1 MSYDNGGF
9 KWLRIKNWKKYQPDA
24 RLRNKEARL
33 KYVLDHIDKL
43 DNYDYQQLTMFER
56 ALYEGVI
63 LIAGTRPSRS
73 LPNDTTWIASALH
86 VSRSERPRVSHAL
99 TVLQEHGY
107 IIPTNAERFFEDE
120 GKFAVGEGEGTGDRE
135 GTGDGRKVGSKLESE
150 EPLDVVEPL
159 QNSLLTP
166 ENLQSQ
172 FEAEDK
178 TVQSLFT
185 GFYPSGWNP
194 KLWLKELPLA
204 RKCATLLAE
213 NKTDAA
219 ALLRFNASHKKGGLV
234 FRSCAQLLKALSTDE
249 QRVLNEYM
257 SHEAASCLV
266 CKKIAKEASA

>member
-107 IIPTNAERFFEDE
+107 IIPTNTERFFEDE
-120 GKFAVGEGEGTGDRE
+120 GKFAVGVR
-135 GTGDGRKVGSKLESE
+135 RRNRR
-150 EPLDVVEPL
+150 PRR
-159 QNSLLTP
+159 NRR
-166 ENLQSQ
+166 
-172 FEAEDK
+172 
-178 TVQSLFT
+178 
-185 GFYPSGWNP
+185 W
-194 KLWLKELPLA
+194 
-204 RKCATLLAE
+204 
-213 NKTDAA
+213 
-219 ALLRFNASHKKGGLV
+219 
-234 FRSCAQLLKALSTDE
+234 
-249 QRVLNEYM
+249 
-257 SHEAASCLV
+257 
-266 CKKIAKEASA
+266 